1 MIIVLMAT
9 DLPEPVVPAISKCG
23 IRAKFAIVG
32 LPLMSFPNAKERFE
46 EDFSKL
52 MNLTGKG
59 VYTVLV
65 FAEHP
70 EGSDDGMVLTTIS
83 IFFL

>member
-65 FAEHP
+65 WASP

-83 IFFL
+83 IFLL